1 MSKKAVNIFTVIVS
15 CIIGIVITVIV
26 IQHSKYKFLAKI
38 TNNLYEDNAIHF
50 QVKSE
55 DTIEPVINQ
64 MDSDSVLFCELNS
77 TYKALYF
84 NGNYKLPMKKGR
96 FFAASDFTEDK
107 NYVAIGG
114 NHVKQIYLNGDK
126 EMFSFNGVE
135 FEVIGIIG
143 MDIAS
148 PLDNM
153 ILFNFKNVKQYM
165 PDDSIYVLSESNK
178 TQKIDNNP
186 DVIIYDVPT
195 RSVNRIFD
203 NKISIYTIMYVCLF
217 LTVYGL
223 IVLLT
228 LHLKNQMQK
237 IKVYGIL
244 GFNYNYIALRI
255 FSEQLKYIIIPSAV
269 GTALCFLF
277 TDKYYINLKQIF
289 LLIIINLI
297 LMLISVLAIKIKVRD
312 VFRQEG
318 LFGEE

>member
-1 MSKKAVNIFTVIVS
+1 MSKKAVNIFTITVS

-26 IQHSKYKFLAKI
+26 IQHSKYQFFAKI

-50 QVKSE
+50 QVKSNE
-55 DTIEPVINQ
+55 AIQTIINE
-64 MDSDSVLFCELNS
+64 MDSEAVLFCEINNS
-77 TYKALYF
+77 YKALYF
-84 NGNYKLPMKKGR
+84 NGDYKLPMQKGR
-96 FFAASDFTEDK
+96 FFAASDFTENN
-107 NYVAIGG
+107 NYVAIGS

-165 PDDSIYVLSESNK
+165 SDDSIYVLSVSNK

-186 DVIIYDVPT
+186 DVIIYDVTT

-217 LTVYGL
+217 LTVYSL
-223 IVLLT
+223 IVLLM

-237 IKVYGIL
+237 IKIYGIL
-244 GFNYNYIALRI
+244 GFNLNYIALRI
-255 FSEQLKYIIIPSAV
+255 FSEQLKYIIVPSAV

-277 TDKYYINLKQIF
+277 QINFKQLFDLTLCNSANGGKACIY
-289 LLIIINLI
+289 
-297 LMLISVLAIKIKVRD
+297 
-312 VFRQEG
+312 G
-318 LFGEE
+318 LFRHLLYG